1 MNKVATLSEQDRKDL
16 FHEVSARKGF
26 SEAIAEKDFWVCWVL
41 MKLFAH
47 PQISRKIL
55 FKGGTSLSKVFNL
68 IERFSEDIDLV
79 IDWRLLTGKDPLED
93 RSRKQQKIMNED
105 LVQKSDHYVKTTMK
119 GWIKEAVGE
128 FCDIELSSHEKGIV
142 LIKYPCCFED
152 QYVRPEVRL
161 EVGPRSE
168 WIPHGE
174 YFITPYAAE
183 EFPKLFENPKCRV
196 VAINAQRTF
205 WEKAAILHKESF
217 RSKGGPMP
225 ERYSRHYY
233 DMTMMGQSWVKD
245 KALENLEL
253 LDRVV
258 DFNKRFFVSS
268 WANYDLA
275 KSGTMKLVPPVFM
288 QEILKKD
295 YVLMRGMIVGEPPD
309 FDVILSQLEALE
321 REINALGEP
330 LMRAL
335 F

>member
-1 MNKVATLSEQDRKDL
+1 MDKVAALSEQDRKDL
-16 FHEVSARKGF
+16 FHEVSAKKGF

-47 PQISRKIL
+47 PQIAEKIL
-55 FKGGTSLSKVFNL
+55 FKGGTSLSKVFHL

-79 IDWRLLTGKDPLED
+79 VDWRLLTDKDPLEN
-93 RSRKQQKIMNED
+93 RSRKQQKILTED
-105 LVQKSDHYVKTTMK
+105 LVQKSDQYVRTTMK
-119 GWIKEAVGE
+119 GLIKEAVGD
-128 FCDIELSSHEKGIV
+128 FCNLELSPHEKGIV

-161 EVGPRSE
+161 ELGPRSE

-174 YFITPYAAE
+174 YSITPYAAE

-196 VAINAQRTF
+196 VAINAERTF
-205 WEKAAILHKESF
+205 WEKATILHKEFF
-217 RSKGGPMP
+217 RPEGSPVP

-233 DMTMMGQSWVKD
+233 DMAMMGRSSVKD
-245 KALENLEL
+245 KAFKNLGL
-253 LDRVV
+253 LNRVI

-275 KSGTMKLVPPVFM
+275 KPGTMKLVPPPFA
-288 QEILKKD
+288 QEGLKKD
-295 YVLMRGMIVGEPPD
+295 YALMRDMIIGEPPG

-321 REINALGEP
+321 REING
-330 LMRAL
+330 
-335 F
+335 